1 MLGKIAASK
10 FAEVQNSRVVVS
22 ARSFNFCVKS
32 PKVDFFSLDADSC
45 LKSFFVGVY
54 AFVSIFSLLLW
65 PICAVLG
72 LSTRSEIFF
81 AIVQSIAVL
90 VIVTLSVSHYF
101 AVHVDLAKSSVRK
114 NLFSYRVES
123 LTALALLREPV
134 KLHKSLVM
142 FGVDNS
148 IHALRQRNDF
158 DRLVTWLFDV
168 VTLYVVFHR
177 SSVEEDVQRSIAHLY
192 FTPPEVNYGLR

>member
-1 MLGKIAASK
+1 
-10 FAEVQNSRVVVS
+10 
-22 ARSFNFCVKS
+22 
-32 PKVDFFSLDADSC
+32 
-45 LKSFFVGVY
+45 
-54 AFVSIFSLLLW
+54 
-65 PICAVLG
+65 
-72 LSTRSEIFF
+72 
-81 AIVQSIAVL
+81 
-90 VIVTLSVSHYF
+90 
-101 AVHVDLAKSSVRK
+101 
-114 NLFSYRVES
+114 
-123 LTALALLREPV
+123 LREPV